1 MEEENW
7 YDKERRE
14 EAEKE
19 TYEREI
25 LFTTTWIIR
34 VKRLTPYGDGYYDP
48 VRRQYLTME
57 PFRRSRILNVS
68 RVVLTYSPGI
78 KITI

>member
-1 MEEENW
+1 ML
-7 YDKERRE
+7 
-14 EAEKE
+14 
-19 TYEREI
+19 EREI
-25 LFTTTWIIR
+25 LFTTTWNNR
-34 VKRLTPYGDGYYDP
+34 VKRLIPDRNGYYDP